1 MHSFNKGQD
10 ARILIILLSGPPDW
24 CHWDGHGRHWEVH
37 RNLQRQNWTPSLES
51 EGRGVGHK
59 KVVPVKRLNF
69 KFTGFGQAGHLPQPD
84 LLLKSLTMW
93 KVYFLYKWSACYGC
107 APESSHP
114 TSFLGVWSIAVDISS
129 YSHLTGLLL
138 HLDSLQMWRCGKW
151 SFHAAE
157 ISKRLPE
164 HSTWQVWSA
173 FISIHIGKLL
183 LRPQEWCLQLRFQCR
198 QWENGDGKIIP
209 HLVILFLVQVS
220 KDGSWKVF
228 DTAIQFSRG
237 QDAEVN
243 SGNCLKCLILQ

>member
-1 MHSFNKGQD
+1 MCLGIIKSSFIFRCFAIDLHS
-10 ARILIILLSGPPDW
+10 
-24 CHWDGHGRHWEVH
+24 
-37 RNLQRQNWTPSLES
+37 
-51 EGRGVGHK
+51 
-59 KVVPVKRLNF
+59 
-69 KFTGFGQAGHLPQPD
+69 
-84 LLLKSLTMW
+84 
-93 KVYFLYKWSACYGC
+93 
-107 APESSHP
+107 
-114 TSFLGVWSIAVDISS
+114 
-129 YSHLTGLLL
+129 TGLLL
-138 HLDSLQMWRCGKW
+138 HLDSPLMWKSGKW
-151 SFHAAE
+151 SFHVAE

-243 SGNCLKCLILQ
+243 SGNCFECLTSEYLSKVLVTGSYPWDSNQPSLISLSPDGLVVAIAQVVYLNG